1 MNRKHLVIHL
11 SLLTACTLNTSSG
24 GTFIT
29 LGYLW
34 DEIKQ
39 SSALDVSAD
48 GKVVIG
54 MSVVSGTLNGDIV
67 ISVEQEAF
75 RWTEETGMVSMGS
88 YAEGDIFASAVSGDG
103 SVIAG
108 TTQNRTTFESEA
120 FRWTSE
126 TGIVGLGDFE
136 GGNFGSSA
144 SGISDDG
151 LVIVGRGSPPNQ
163 SLGFI
168 WTSETGMVSFG
179 DLPGG
184 VVQSWAID
192 ASADGSV
199 VVGSS
204 HTPAI
209 VPARWTSDGLVG
221 LDDPKGDFVGG
232 VARKVTPDGNVI
244 IGDANRANAAPEAFR
259 WTAATGMVGLGALN
273 AEGYRNSQ
281 AFDVT
286 ADGKTVVGEST
297 SLTSLSLREAFI
309 WDEAGGMRSL
319 KEELENV
326 YGLDL
331 EGWQLDVAT
340 GISDDGSVIV
350 GRGLSPTFIPEAW
363 VARITPVVVTV
374 QPTTTLEFAGPLILK
389 EDTTGTAIYSGVEID
404 DLMSGQFII
413 GQTDAGASF
422 SGPDT
427 HLFAGS
433 SFFGTLLGNGIETS
447 TEGASDPLEVRFS
460 NNTAPPAEDLE
471 LINTILGTNLPVGTE
486 FDMAE
491 IETRITDGNRVIEF
505 GVSFISQ
512 DLTLLDGSDYR
523 TFPTLDEVD
532 AAVYF
537 VVESVNDE
545 EVFNAIGRIS
555 EFFPA
560 ITDIMV
566 IATRYAG
573 DTFEI
578 DFVSRPGVTGWQ
590 VRGGS
595 NPGGDFPDDL
605 TALSTTTI
613 TESSENPGIYTV
625 VIDIS
630 GLDAATFIRI
640 ER

>member
-1 MNRKHLVIHL
+1 MNRKRLIILISLL
-11 SLLTACTLNTSSG
+11 SLCTFNTSMG

-29 LGYLW
+29 LGYLY

-54 MSVVSGTLNGDIV
+54 MSVVSGTLNGDII

-144 SGISDDG
+144 SGLSDDG

-204 HTPAI
+204 HTPAV

-221 LDDPKGDFVGG
+221 LDLGDGFIGG
-232 VARKVTPDGNVI
+232 EAKKVTPDGSVI
-244 IGDANRANAAPEAFR
+244 IGDGTRANFAPEAFR

-273 AEGYRNSQ
+273 AEGYRDSQ

-286 ADGKTVVGEST
+286 ADGKTVVGESS
-297 SLTSLSLREAFI
+297 SLNSLSLREAFI

-319 KEELENV
+319 KEELESV
-326 YGLDL
+326 HGIDL

-350 GRGLSPTFIPEAW
+350 GRGLSPTFVSEAW
-363 VARITPVVVTV
+363 MVQITPVVVTI
-374 QPTTTLEFAGPLILK
+374 QPTTTLEFSGPLILK
-389 EDTTGTAIYSGVEID
+389 EDTTGTATYSGVEID

-413 GQTDAGASF
+413 GQTDEGASF

-427 HLFAGS
+427 YLFAGS
-433 SFFGTLLGNGIETS
+433 SFFGTLLGDGIETD

-460 NNTAPPAEDLE
+460 DNTAPPAEDLD

-512 DLTLLDGSDYR
+512 DLSLLDGSDYR
-523 TFPTLDEVD
+523 TFPILDEVD

-537 VVESVNDE
+537 VVESVDDE

-560 ITDIMV
+560 ITDITV
-566 IATRYAG
+566 VATRYAG

-595 NPGGDFPDDL
+595 HPGGDFPDDL
-605 TALSTTTI
+605 TALSTTSVS
-613 TESSENPGIYTV
+613 ESTENPGTYTV

-630 GLDAATFIRI
+630 GLASPTFIRI